1 MSMISSQDF
10 SVRSQLSAKV
20 CESQVSVSVVVIS
33 ASQAFVG
40 LLSELFLKSRVPF
53 SLLYI
58 KSYNHSMNLLGISQF
73 RGSSII
79 NQCEVVLKLPYE
91 NRAIHLRAIKY
102 GREVM
107 FLIREFRCRR
117 AGRFGASAPICEE
130 EAWEVL

>member
-1 MSMISSQDF
+1 MVGGQDF
-10 SVRSQLSAKV
+10 SVRSHQFTKV
-20 CESQVSVSVVVIS
+20 CESQVSVGVVVII
-33 ASQAFVG
+33 AYQVLVRLF
-40 LLSELFLKSRVPF
+40 SELFLKSRVPF

-58 KSYNHSMNLLGISQF
+58 KSYNHAMNLLGISQF

-79 NQCEVVLKLPYE
+79 NQCEVVLKLADK

-117 AGRFGASAPICEE
+117 DRFGASLQILIERVSECAD
-130 EAWEVL
+130 L